1 MTNTVNNSIPFVPEN
16 TTDPAAGLNL
26 SLYVIDMLLNIAVE
40 TVGDNAPPASPTDG
54 ARYIVGTAPTDAW
67 AGQANKLAMWVAN
80 PGYWAFRSVYSAY
93 NKADSKI
100 YIYTATWQAYAVA
113 ANTKTALNTQT
124 ASCTLVLLDAG
135 KTLLMNSAS
144 ANSVTIPPSSSV
156 NFDLGTFIDVVQLGA
171 GQTSFV
177 AGSGVTILNPFS
189 ALTLSEQYASARITK
204 IATDTW
210 LVSGNMTP

>member
-26 SLYVIDMLLNIAVE
+26 SLYIIDMLLNLSVE
-40 TVGDNAPPASPTDG
+40 TIGDNTPPATPVDG
-54 ARYIVGTAPTDAW
+54 ARYIVGTAATGLW

-80 PGYWAFRSVYSAY
+80 PGYWVFRTVYSVY

-100 YIYTATWQAYAVA
+100 YIYTTTWQAYAVA
-113 ANTKTALNTQT
+113 ANTKTTLNTQT
-124 ASCTLVLLDAG
+124 ASYTAVLLDAG
-135 KTLLMNSAS
+135 KTLLMDSAS
-144 ANSVTIPPSSSV
+144 ANTVTIPPESSA
-156 NFDLGTFIDVVQLGA
+156 NFDLGTFIDVVQLGT

-177 AGSGVTILNPFS
+177 AGSGVTIRNPFS

-204 IATDTW
+204 IAADTW